1 MANTA
6 NTSNDPGHGSSP
18 AAWTAVVI
26 MLVGFSIIAVFLF
39 LDVTVMVYLGAILVP
54 IGLIVGFVMKRIG
67 LGAGGSRVGGS
78 H

>member
-26 MLVGFSIIAVFLF
+26 MLVGFSIIAVFLY
-39 LDVTVMVYLGAILVP
+39 LNVTVMIYVGAILVP
-54 IGLIVGFVMKRIG
+54 IGLIVGFVMKKIG